1 MFIDRQKTEVAGDN
15 IKRDEQRPTVMMIL
29 EGLTNSRRIGRGH
42 DVPRLRQ
49 RPHSRAIDGSADVC
63 RGGPKACG
71 VAARQTV
78 ARDTAFGLTEVR
90 ASSTWKC

>member
-1 MFIDRQKTEVAGDN
+1 M
-15 IKRDEQRPTVMMIL
+15 VMMCHGFVNVHIL
-29 EGLTNSRRIGRGH
+29 EPST
-42 DVPRLRQ
+42 
-49 RPHSRAIDGSADVC
+49 GSADVC